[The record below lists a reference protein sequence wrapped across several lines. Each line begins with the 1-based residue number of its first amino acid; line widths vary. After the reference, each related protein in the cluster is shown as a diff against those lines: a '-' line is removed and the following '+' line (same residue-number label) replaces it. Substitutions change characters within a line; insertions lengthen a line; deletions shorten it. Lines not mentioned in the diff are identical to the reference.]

1 MNIWTRLGIS
11 VALAAIFYITMAES
25 LQATLLYQVHK
36 WRICVG
42 LLVAGAVLFFVGSSL
57 NRRRKRRYQAQQA
70 ALPEQDR
77 DADPRQAEPFLLF
90 NLSYWGIVMVL
101 FSAITVFIVPS
112 HRQAEKPKPQ
122 VAARPVPP
130 PPPPPP
136 PPPTNVPSFKFQ
148 GMTLRGANPSALIN
162 GRTYFIGDL
171 VGEAKVIAIEANQA
185 ILEWRGIKVVL
196 P

>member
-11 VALAAIFYITMAES
+11 VALAALFYITMAES
-25 LQATLLYQVHK
+25 LQSTLLYQVHK
-36 WRICVG
+36 WRICAG
-42 LLVAGAVLFFVGSSL
+42 LLVAGAVLFFAGSWL
-57 NRRRKRRYQAQQA
+57 NRRRNRRYQTQQA

-90 NLSYWGIVMVL
+90 NMAYWGIVTVL
-101 FSAITVFIVPS
+101 FSVITVFIVPS
-112 HRQAEKPKPQ
+112 HHKPEKQKPQ
-122 VAARPVPP
+122 VAARAT
-130 PPPPPP
+130 P

-171 VGEAKVIAIEANQA
+171 VGEAKVLAIETNQA
-185 ILEWRGIKVVL
+185 VLEWRGTKVVL
-196 P
+196 PAPQ